1 MDINVCLVAASA
13 INDKV
18 VLIRPQCEALSGVI
32 LIVHAK
38 LIVIIRFRVWA
49 LANAVCKAKLV
60 ILSTSAMTADPS

>member
-38 LIVIIRFRVWA
+38 LVGAIKSKMR
-49 LANAVCKAKLV
+49 
-60 ILSTSAMTADPS
+60 